1 MPTSLVLTVLG
12 EDRPGLVE
20 SLASIIAAHDGNWL
34 ESRMAQ
40 LAGQFAGI
48 LRTSVPDTNAAALIN
63 ALQGL
68 TSRGLQ
74 FVVVR
79 SSTDEPAQNS
89 RWLTLDLVGNDH
101 LGIIRD
107 LARTLA
113 QRGINIEELQTA
125 CTSAPMTGGM
135 LFNSM
140 ALRVCLGP
148 ADDLSYA
155 TVFRAVMAGHGI
167 NLATF
172 GSVGEITKYTLLSER
187 VPGAQVAEQIR
198 AASGEIDFSHADV
211 SVEGE
216 VERLVAEAI
225 DRHGRIDVAVNNAG
239 TESTAELAAG
249 TEAGQF
255 RVPPVLGEAP

>member
-48 LRTSVPDTNAAALIN
+48 LRTSVPDANAASLIN

-68 TSRGLQ
+68 AVHGLQ
-74 FVVVR
+74 VMVAR
-79 SSTDEPAQNS
+79 SSMDEPAQNS
-89 RWLTLDLVGNDH
+89 RWLMLDLVGNDH

-107 LARTLA
+107 LAHTLA

-135 LFNSM
+135 LFK
-140 ALRVCLGP
+140 ATARLRVPLE
-148 ADDLSYA
+148 
-155 TVFRAVMAGHGI
+155 MA
-167 NLATF
+167 
-172 GSVGEITKYTLLSER
+172 
-187 VPGAQVAEQIR
+187 VAELQVTLEQL
-198 AASGEIDFSHADV
+198 AHDLMV
-211 SVEGE
+211 SITLEG
-216 VERLVAEAI
+216 
-225 DRHGRIDVAVNNAG
+225 
-239 TESTAELAAG
+239 
-249 TEAGQF
+249 
-255 RVPPVLGEAP
+255 PVRT

>member
-48 LRTSVPDTNAAALIN
+48 LRASVPDANAVALMN

-68 TSRGLQ
+68 AVHGLQ
-74 FVVVR
+74 VVVAH
-79 SSTDEPAQNS
+79 SSTDEPAPNT

-113 QRGINIEELQTA
+113 QRGINIEELQTE

-135 LFNSM
+135 LFKTT
-140 ALRVCLGP
+140 ARLHVP
-148 ADDLSYA
+148 H
-155 TVFRAVMAGHGI
+155 AVVVSELQGI
-167 NLATF
+167 L
-172 GSVGEITKYTLLSER
+172 
-187 VPGAQVAEQIR
+187 
-198 AASGEIDFSHADV
+198 
-211 SVEGE
+211 
-216 VERLVAEAI
+216 ERLAHDLMVDITLE
-225 DRHGRIDVAVNNAG
+225 G
-239 TESTAELAAG
+239 
-249 TEAGQF
+249 
-255 RVPPVLGEAP
+255 P